1 MMLLKVY
8 EPTPFYTS
16 IFDRKSF
23 HFPHLVIDEIIEK
36 EHSYSLSNFS
46 YYKQKN
52 YHKIIQSKYT
62 VKLCNSTPKI
72 FCS

>member
-23 HFPHLVIDEIIEK
+23 HFPHLVINEIIEK
-36 EHSYSLSNFS
+36 
-46 YYKQKN
+46 
-52 YHKIIQSKYT
+52 
-62 VKLCNSTPKI
+62 
-72 FCS
+72 

>member
-1 MMLLKVY
+1 MFICWSLWYDAAVLKVY

-36 EHSYSLSNFS
+36 
-46 YYKQKN
+46 
-52 YHKIIQSKYT
+52 
-62 VKLCNSTPKI
+62 
-72 FCS
+72 